1 MDELDSNTHL
11 HLLENHIG
19 ELEERLRML
28 RDQIAAMLVEDNGI
42 GAQNELLTTTCRAMR
57 CLELLRLEL
66 RDDMA
71 QPPPGNVAFD
81 TDSLALMQAAYK
93 RKPALRPA
101 SARSPASRKTSGA
114 G

>member
-66 RDDMA
+66 RDDIA
-71 QPPPGNVAFD
+71 QPPGNVAFN
-81 TDSLALMQAAYK
+81 TDSLTLMQAAYK